1 MGYSLPNDYIKNP
14 FPIKLP
20 MPTPS
25 APIKKHPPQQIA
37 APAPQHPATSKPT
50 NHLSALLIMALS
62 LPLAQAVNAESPAP
76 AQTQAA
82 VDIQSIVATLIRPLK
97 DGAIKDGQRLVLT
110 ETVTALSQGYA
121 ALNDQ
126 PQRDAALT
134 ALAQGDLA
142 PAKAWFNQAARANGL
157 NGLQHAQAFRNL
169 GTLAFFDSP
178 QAAMQAFNLAAQ
190 WKPDDNG
197 FVNTQ
202 WPLFVDYLKQPE
214 IMKAVA
220 SKVRALQGK
229 PEQKAELAWA
239 LGDLGAIYHVLGKWP
254 KAVAEYNKALALYKG
269 LGDQAGMATQYDN
282 IANTYAMREQHDKAI
297 DFFQKSLAIY
307 VRLGNNIGMASDYG
321 NLGYHYEMLDNAPK
335 AIENYQKAIAAH
347 DSLGNKE
354 AMAANATFL
363 GKIYDEN
370 EQTDLAVA
378 CYQKALAVHESGN
391 DKKALGLDYHNLFI
405 AYAKSHDRAKEEE
418 SLHKALAVYED
429 LGDQEAIG
437 NYTSFLG
444 GLYEKNGELD
454 KAVAYF
460 ERSWDVRSHLSDRGG
475 MEGFDPSVLLSLARI
490 YAQQNNG
497 EKAEEY
503 RQKALAL
510 EKRLDRKR

>member
-1 MGYSLPNDYIKNP
+1 
-14 FPIKLP
+14 

-25 APIKKHPPQQIA
+25 APIKKHPPQQVT

-76 AQTQAA
+76 AVTQAA
-82 VDIQSIVATLIRPLK
+82 INIQSIVATLIRPLK
-97 DGAIKDGQRLVLT
+97 DGVIKDGQRLVLT
-110 ETVTALSQGYA
+110 ETVTALSQGYG

-178 QAAMQAFNLAAQ
+178 QEAMQAFDWAAQ
-190 WKPDDNG
+190 WRPDDYH
-197 FVNTQ
+197 FVDTQ
-202 WPLFVDYLKQPE
+202 WQLFADYLKQPE
-214 IMKAVA
+214 AMKAAA

-239 LGDLGAIYHVLGKWP
+239 LGDLGVIYHVLGKWA
-254 KAVAEYNKALALYKG
+254 KAEGEYNKALALYKG

-297 DFFQKSLAIY
+297 GFFQKSLAIY

-490 YAQQNNG
+490 YAQQNNS